1 MCIFANESLVEIINK
16 TPKIMKKTLILAFA
30 VTILTTF
37 NVKYLQAQTKD
48 DAIVA
53 FNAALELSK
62 TDMATAVIKMQDVV
76 KMCTTVGS
84 EADTLK
90 MKATSVLPIFQY
102 NVGNNLLRDKKYDLA
117 TAAFEKSHK
126 MAVEY
131 SEANIKEK
139 SEDILVKLYAN
150 QGNELIKV
158 SKYDDALAAF
168 DKTIQLDPGYSKAYY
183 AKGQIYKKKADNAK
197 MQENMDLAIAAATK
211 TNDTVTIQAAK
222 NMVGAS
228 LNSEGIAA
236 YNKKSYSD
244 AVTKLNSALT
254 YDFKTKDMYYVL
266 ALSNN
271 NLKKYDEAIEA
282 ANAGLAMEDQTSVK
296 MARFYCEIAKAYEGK
311 NDIGNACSNYK
322 KSAYGSFVTF
332 ANGKK
337 KELKCQ

>member
-1 MCIFANESLVEIINK
+1 
-16 TPKIMKKTLILAFA
+16 MKKTLILAFA
-30 VTILTTF
+30 VTILITF

-62 TDMATAVIKMQDVV
+62 TDMATAVVKMQDVV

-84 EADTLK
+84 EADTIK

-117 TAAFEKSHK
+117 IAAFEKSDK
-126 MAVEY
+126 MAIDY
-131 SEANIKEK
+131 SEPNIKEK

-150 QGNELIKV
+150 QGNEFIKV
-158 SKYDDALAAF
+158 SKYDDALLAF
-168 DKTIQLDPGYSKAYY
+168 DKAIQLDPEYSKAYY
-183 AKGQIYKKKADNAK
+183 AKGQIYLKKGDKVK
-197 MQENMDLAIAAATK
+197 MQENMDLAIASASK
-211 TNDTVTIQAAK
+211 VNDTTTVKAAK
-222 NMVGAS
+222 NMAGSS

-236 YNKKSYSD
+236 YNKRSYSD

-254 YDFKTKDMYYVL
+254 YDYKSKDMYYVL

-271 NLKKYDEAIEA
+271 SLKKYDEAIEA
-282 ANAGLAMEDQTSVK
+282 AKAGLTMEDQTAVK

-311 NDIGNACSNYK
+311 NDNNNACENYK
-322 KSAYGSFVTF
+322 KGAYGTTAQF

-337 KELKCQ
+337 KELKCE

>member
-1 MCIFANESLVEIINK
+1 
-16 TPKIMKKTLILAFA
+16 MKKTLILAFA

-37 NVKYLQAQTKD
+37 NINYLQAQTKD

-62 TDMATAVIKMQDVV
+62 TDMATAVTKMQDVV
-76 KMCTTVGS
+76 KMCTTIGS

-90 MKATSVLPIFQY
+90 MKATSTLPIFQY

-117 TAAFEKSHK
+117 IAAFEKSNK
-126 MAVEY
+126 MAIDY

-150 QGNELIKV
+150 QGNELVKV
-158 SKYDDALAAF
+158 SKFDEALVAF
-168 DKTIQLDPGYSKAYY
+168 DKAIKLDPEYSKAYY
-183 AKGQIYKKKADNAK
+183 AKGQIYLKKGDKVK
-197 MQENMDLAIAAATK
+197 MQENMDLAISAASK
-211 TNDTVTIQAAK
+211 VNDTITVKAAK
-222 NMVGAS
+222 NMVGSS

-236 YNKKSYSD
+236 YNKRSYSD
-244 AVTKLNSALT
+244 AVSKLNSALT
-254 YDFKTKDMYYVL
+254 YDYKTKDMYYVL

-271 NLKKYDEAIEA
+271 SLKKYDDAIEA
-282 ANAGLAMEDQTSVK
+282 AKAGLTMEDQTAVK

-311 NDIGNACSNYK
+311 NDNDNACENYK
-322 KSAYGSFVTF
+322 KAAYGTTAQF

-337 KELKCQ
+337 KELKCE

>member
-1 MCIFANESLVEIINK
+1 
-16 TPKIMKKTLILAFA
+16 MKKTLILAFA
-30 VTILTTF
+30 VTILITF

-62 TDMATAVIKMQDVV
+62 TDMATAVVKMQDVV

-84 EADTLK
+84 EADTIK

-117 TAAFEKSHK
+117 IAAFEKSDK
-126 MAVEY
+126 MAIDY

-150 QGNELIKV
+150 QGNGFIKAA
-158 SKYDDALAAF
+158 KNDDALAAF
-168 DKTIQLDPGYSKAYY
+168 DKAIQLDPEYSKAYY
-183 AKGQIYKKKADNAK
+183 AKGQIYLKKGDKVK
-197 MQENMDLAIAAATK
+197 MQENMDLAIASASK
-211 TNDTVTIQAAK
+211 VNDTTTVKAAK
-222 NMVGAS
+222 NMAGSS

-236 YNKKSYSD
+236 YNKRSYSD

-254 YDFKTKDMYYVL
+254 YDYKSKDMYYVL

-271 NLKKYDEAIEA
+271 SLKKYDEAIEA
-282 ANAGLAMEDQTSVK
+282 AKAGLTMEDQTAVK

-311 NDIGNACSNYK
+311 NDNNNACENYK
-322 KSAYGSFVTF
+322 KGAYGTTAQF

-337 KELKCQ
+337 KELKCE

>member
-1 MCIFANESLVEIINK
+1 
-16 TPKIMKKTLILAFA
+16 MKKTLILAFA

-37 NVKYLQAQTKD
+37 NINYLQAQTKD

-62 TDMATAVIKMQDVV
+62 TDMATAVVKMQDVV

-84 EADTLK
+84 EADTIK

-117 TAAFEKSHK
+117 IAAFEKSDK
-126 MAVEY
+126 MAIDY
-131 SEANIKEK
+131 SEPNIKEK

-150 QGNELIKV
+150 QGNGFIKAA
-158 SKYDDALAAF
+158 KNDDALAAF
-168 DKTIQLDPGYSKAYY
+168 DKAIQLDPEYSKAYY
-183 AKGQIYKKKADNAK
+183 AKGQIYLKKGDKVK
-197 MQENMDLAIAAATK
+197 MQENMDLAIASASK
-211 TNDTVTIQAAK
+211 VNDTTTVKAAK
-222 NMVGAS
+222 NMAGSS

-236 YNKKSYSD
+236 YNKRSYSD

-254 YDFKTKDMYYVL
+254 YDYKSKDMYYVL

-271 NLKKYDEAIEA
+271 SLKKYDEAIEA
-282 ANAGLAMEDQTSVK
+282 AKAGLTMEDQTAVK

-311 NDIGNACSNYK
+311 NDNNNACENYK
-322 KSAYGSFVTF
+322 KGAYGTTAQF

-337 KELKCQ
+337 KELKCE